1 MKKLFLLLR
10 VGKLTFLLP
19 SPVASSPVCSP
30 LPLVLPR
37 AAVPSIFFL
46 FHIFVNSASHG
57 ADMKREGG
65 AKVAQ
70 VGSHLLRVT
79 NP

>member
-1 MKKLFLLLR
+1 MKKLSPLLR
-10 VGKLTFLLP
+10 VGQLTFLLP
-19 SPVASSPVCSP
+19 SPITSPPVCSL
-30 LPLVLPR
+30 LPLMLPR

-57 ADMKREGG
+57 ADVKRESG
-65 AKVAQ
+65 AKDAQ
-70 VGSHLLRVT
+70 VRSHLLRVT